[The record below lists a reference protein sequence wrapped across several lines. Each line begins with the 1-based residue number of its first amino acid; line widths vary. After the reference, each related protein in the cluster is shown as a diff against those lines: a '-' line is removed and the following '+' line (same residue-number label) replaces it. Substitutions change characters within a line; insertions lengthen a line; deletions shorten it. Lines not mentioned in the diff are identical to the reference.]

1 MTGGGESSGIKI
13 ANNKRSKCA
22 LEGIKNSFSFISSLL
37 RFSLLLN
44 LHHFASRTVAFNNLW
59 IEEVFDGL
67 RCTLN
72 FCGAVCVS
80 AKFQKDFFCCREGKK
95 NKKKSTP
102 SFDTLL

>member
-1 MTGGGESSGIKI
+1 MALKFRIIKE
-13 ANNKRSKCA
+13 ANARLKVLKT
-22 LEGIKNSFSFISSLL
+22 FSFISSLL
-37 RFSLLLN
+37 RFSLLFT

-80 AKFQKDFFCCREGKK
+80 AKFQKDFF
-95 NKKKSTP
+95 
-102 SFDTLL
+102 LLSRRKEE